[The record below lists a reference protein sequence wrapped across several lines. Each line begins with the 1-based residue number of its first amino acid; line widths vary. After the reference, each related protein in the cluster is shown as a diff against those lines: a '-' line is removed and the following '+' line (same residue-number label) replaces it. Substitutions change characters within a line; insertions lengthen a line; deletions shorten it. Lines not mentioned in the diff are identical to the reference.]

1 MRKFYFVLLFCAITG
16 VSFAQLK
23 VANTGKVGIN
33 IGTNTPVSNLS
44 VNSVGNSNSALF
56 VTGATNG
63 IWAERSGT
71 PGGSWVHS
79 VVGNA
84 PVASG
89 RYNVGLKGQSY
100 LISPLGSGR
109 SWGVMG
115 IGGNSTT
122 GYNYGVFGTTYG
134 SQNGAGIVGTINN
147 NQDVNIPGIYA
158 GYFVGDIRVTE
169 TMYAQ
174 TVVEYSDM
182 RLKQNI
188 AELKTAI
195 PASKGVSTLNTV
207 LQMTPVEY
215 NLKQQ
220 YLESTGDSATVK
232 QVLYD
237 EKSQLFKKKHYGL
250 IAQDLQE
257 LYPDLVYEGDD
268 GYLSINYTGIIPL
281 LIQSIKELKAELD
294 GLKSSNSPVKKSA
307 QAATSLSPD
316 GTGTAALYQNTP
328 NPFTQSTRIQYYLPS
343 TITKAYLCIYDLQG
357 RQLKQISIAERGEGV
372 QVIPASD
379 FRAGIYLYGLIA
391 DGSQVDMKRMILT
404 E

>member
-1 MRKFYFVLLFCAITG
+1 MGGTFRYHCTTG
-16 VSFAQLK
+16 SFW
-23 VANTGKVGIN
+23 I
-33 IGTNTPVSNLS
+33 
-44 VNSVGNSNSALF
+44 
-56 VTGATNG
+56 
-63 IWAERSGT
+63 
-71 PGGSWVHS
+71 HS

-89 RYNVGLKGQSY
+89 RYNIGLKGQSY
-100 LISPLGSGR
+100 LTSPLGQGR
-109 SWGVMG
+109 AWGVMG

-122 GYNYGVFGTTYG
+122 GYNYGVFGTIYG
-134 SQNGAGIVGTINN
+134 SQNGAGIIGIINN
-147 NQDVNIPGIYA
+147 NQDVDVPGIYA
-158 GYFVGDIRVTE
+158 GYFVGNIRITE

-174 TVVEYSDM
+174 TVVEYSDA

-188 AELKTAI
+188 AELRTAI

-220 YLESTGDSATVK
+220 YQESTGDSATVRRE
-232 QVLYD
+232 LYD
-237 EKSQLFKKKHYGL
+237 EKSQLFQKKHYGL

-257 LYPDLVYEGDD
+257 LYPDLVYKGDD

-281 LIQSIKELKAELD
+281 LIQSIKELKTEID
-294 GLKSSNSPVKKSA
+294 ELKSSGSPETKSA
-307 QAATSLSPD
+307 QPATSFLPD

-357 RQLKQISIAERGEGV
+357 KQLKQINIAERGEGV
-372 QVIPASD
+372 QVIPASE
-379 FRAGIYLYGLIA
+379 FTAGIYLYGLIA
-391 DGSQVDMKRMILT
+391 DGNQVDMKRMILT

>member
-1 MRKFYFVLLFCAITG
+1 MKKFYFLFMFCAITG

-56 VTGATNG
+56 VTGVTIG

-71 PGGSWVHS
+71 TGSSWIHS

-100 LISPLGSGR
+100 LTSPLGSGR

-115 IGGNSTT
+115 IGGNSTS
-122 GYNYGVFGTTYG
+122 GYNYGIFGTTYG

-147 NQDVNIPGIYA
+147 QQDIPVDGIYA
-158 GYFVGDIRVTE
+158 GYFVGNVKVTGLING
-169 TMYAQ
+169 
-174 TVVEYSDM
+174 VIVGDSDE

-188 AELKTAI
+188 AELGTAI

-220 YLESTGDSATVK
+220 YQESKGDSATVK
-232 QVLYD
+232 QALYD
-237 EKSQLFKKKHYGL
+237 EKSQLFQKKHYGL

-281 LIQSIKELKAELD
+281 LIQSLKELKTEID
-294 GLKSSNSPVKKSA
+294 ELKSSGSPETKSA
-307 QAATSLSPD
+307 HVATALLPG
-316 GTGTAALYQNTP
+316 GTGTAVLYQNAP
-328 NPFTQSTRIQYYLPS
+328 NPFSVQTNIRFELPNTVQNAELHICNMTGTLLK
-343 TITKAYLCIYDLQG
+343 TIKVNQ
-357 RQLKQISIAERGEGV
+357 RGEGNV
-372 QVIPASD
+372 TISANE
-379 FRAGIYLYGLIA
+379 FAAGMYLYSLVI
-391 DGSQVDMKRMILT
+391 DGRIVDTKQMLLT